1 MNENNLDKL
10 LRKYISIWIWS
21 ILFGTA
27 SALTYSIFSTRP
39 FERWGT
45 LSVLFVAI
53 YAYLIVALI
62 LAWLYLYKYLVK
74 YILPKFFPLQESEQ
88 NEFELNKMA
97 FFLKRSFTYLFIAA
111 FLRILMPLIE
121 SLLYLF

>member
-10 LRKYISIWIWS
+10 LSKYISIWIWS

-39 FERWGT
+39 FEKWGT
-45 LSVLFVAI
+45 LSILFVVI
-53 YAYLIVALI
+53 YAYLIVSLI
-62 LAWLYLYKYLVK
+62 MTWLNLYKYLVR
-74 YILPKFFPLQESEQ
+74 YIVPKFFPLQESEQ
-88 NEFELNKMA
+88 DEFKLNRMA
-97 FFLKRSFTYLFIAA
+97 FFLKQSFTYLFIAA